1 MYVGSAFRRI
11 DALMYVGSA
20 FRRIDALMYVGS
32 AFRRIQVAFR
42 RIEPAETGSHA
53 AVMFL
58 HYCRSCPAPLQSQVS
73 GREVIADQ

>member
-1 MYVGSAFRRI
+1 MYVGS
-11 DALMYVGSA
+11 
-20 FRRIDALMYVGS
+20 
-32 AFRRIQVAFR
+32 AFR

-73 GREVIADQ
+73 GREV